1 MRFCGRCGTALA
13 LRCSHC
19 GAETPPD
26 FRVCGHCGRSLQ
38 EAPAP
43 PPPAAPE
50 RPVYTPKHLAEK
62 ILKSRSVLE
71 GERRQVTVLFADLA
85 GFTSLAE
92 ERDPEEVHRLI
103 NGCFERITAEVHRF
117 ASWRSA
123 AATPQPPSKVW
134 TAPSPS
140 LAASAI
146 RR

>member
-1 MRFCGRCGTALA
+1 MRFCGRCGRNLQ
-13 LRCSHC
+13 
-19 GAETPPD
+19 ETP
-26 FRVCGHCGRSLQ
+26 
-38 EAPAP
+38 APAP
-43 PPPAAPE
+43 PSPAPE
-50 RPVYTPKHLAEK
+50 RSVYTPKHLADK

-85 GFTSLAE
+85 GFTSVAE
-92 ERDPEEVHRLI
+92 KR
-103 NGCFERITAEVHRF
+103 CFERITAEVHRF